1 MIRPL
6 RRAHRTI
13 VTLLAVL
20 LPLLLALALGL
31 RAPVPVQQPW
41 VLGGAP

>member
-13 VTLLAVL
+13 ALLLAVL
-20 LPLLLALALGL
+20 LPLI
-31 RAPVPVQQPW
+31 V
-41 VLGGAP
+41 GAAIAARRSW